1 MVLMHT
7 CEVEP
12 LVLVQAGLEELH
24 IAVAKRAEEALVANI
39 AHAVQG
45 KLGGSFLQEYRLD
58 LDVVGFWRSAVVVQE
73 ARHLQ
78 DVESSKMAFAG
89 WVVVITV
96 DGEDRDGDVDIG
108 IFVVDVVE

>member
-1 MVLMHT
+1 MVLVHT

-12 LVLVQAGLEELH
+12 LVLVQAGLEEFH

-78 DVESSKMAFAG
+78 DVESSKMSFSG
-89 WVVVITV
+89 WVVVV
-96 DGEDRDGDVDIG
+96 AMDGEDWNGDVDIRV
-108 IFVVDVVE
+108 FVVDVVE